1 MKKIISILLLVCIT
15 TSFSGCG
22 VDDYEYVMSNGFHIV
37 RVNSER
43 IVLCAE
49 KSIYEFTAENGK
61 KGLTSCAVENYINE
75 FSYNEQY
82 VAVKQFDPEKLDFEN
97 FNSNDFSNPSYYLVD
112 TVSTNIYGPYKLQE
126 EFESAC
132 KELNVVGLGEWI
144 STRSDP
150 NKLKN

>member
-1 MKKIISILLLVCIT
+1 MFKKSIIILLLVCIT

-22 VDDYEYVMSNGFHIV
+22 VGDYEYIMSNGFRIV

-49 KSIYEFTAENGK
+49 KCIYEFTAENGEE
-61 KGLTSCAVENYINE
+61 GLTSCAVESYINE

-82 VAVKQFDPEKLDFEN
+82 IAVKQFNPEKLDFEN

-112 TVSTNIYGPYKLQE
+112 TVSTNVYGPYKSQE
-126 EFESAC
+126 EFDFAC
-132 KELNVVGLGEWI
+132 KELNVVGLCEWI
-144 STRSDP
+144 STRSNP
-150 NKLKN
+150 NV